1 MTLFMSKYSKNIDF
15 FVLIKKIFFDVF
27 WAFYNALEIF
37 VIFLI
42 FFFHN
47 FLSLYVVMMLFMSKY
62 SKIIDFFVLI
72 KKKNF
77 DVFWAFYNALEIF
90 AFVFNFFFHN
100 ILSLYVVMMLFMS
113 KYSKNID
120 FFVLIKKIFLMFFG
134 RFTML

>member
-1 MTLFMSKYSKNIDF
+1 MMLFMSKYSKKNLF
-15 FVLIKKIFFDVF
+15 FCFNKKKFFDVF

-62 SKIIDFFVLI
+62 SK
-72 KKKNF
+72 
-77 DVFWAFYNALEIF
+77 
-90 AFVFNFFFHN
+90 
-100 ILSLYVVMMLFMS
+100 
-113 KYSKNID
+113 NID

>member
-1 MTLFMSKYSKNIDF
+1 MILFMSKYSKNIDF
-15 FVLIKKIFFDVF
+15 FVLIKKNFFDVF

-62 SKIIDFFVLI
+62 SK
-72 KKKNF
+72 
-77 DVFWAFYNALEIF
+77 
-90 AFVFNFFFHN
+90 
-100 ILSLYVVMMLFMS
+100 
-113 KYSKNID
+113 NID
-120 FFVLIKKIFLMFFG
+120 FFVLIKKFFLMFFG